1 MRSTTPKDLSGHCQR
16 CLLRLE
22 ICICASLPRVK
33 TRTKVLIVQHVTELR
48 LTSNTGRLAALA
60 LPNACIQS
68 YGGGE
73 PFDGSVLLAEPA
85 ALLYSAAASG
95 RSGAAPELPPI
106 SKLVVL
112 DGSFR
117 QARRMYKRIEALR
130 LLPELALPAPVVVPH
145 RLRQPP
151 HEAGMSTLEA
161 IAHAIAL
168 LEGPEVAAPL
178 HALQADFVQRMD
190 ALRGRRRD
198 ESGRG
203 IN

>member
-1 MRSTTPKDLSGHCQR
+1 M
-16 CLLRLE
+16 
-22 ICICASLPRVK
+22 
-33 TRTKVLIVQHVTELR
+33 QHVTELR

-60 LPNACIQS
+60 LPKARIQS

-73 PFDGSVLLAEPA
+73 PFDGSALLAEPS

-95 RSGAAPELPPI
+95 PASAVIEPPAI
-106 SKLVVL
+106 SRLVVL

-130 LLPELALPAPVVVPH
+130 SLPELALPAPVVVPH

-161 IAHAIAL
+161 IAHALAL
-168 LEGPEVAAPL
+168 LEGPDVAAPL

-198 ESGRG
+198 ELGRG

>member
-1 MRSTTPKDLSGHCQR
+1 M
-16 CLLRLE
+16 
-22 ICICASLPRVK
+22 CAAIPRVE
-33 TRTKVLIVQHVTELR
+33 TRVELLIVQHVTELR

-60 LPNACIQS
+60 LPKARIES

-95 RSGAAPELPPI
+95 PSTQASELPNI
-106 SKLVVL
+106 TKLVVL

-117 QARRMYKRIEALR
+117 QARRMYKRIHALR
-130 LLPELALPAPVVVPH
+130 QLPELALPAPSVAPH

-151 HEAGMSTLEA
+151 HEGGMSTLEA
-161 IAHAIAL
+161 IAHALAL

-178 HALQADFVQRMD
+178 HALQAEFVHRMD
-190 ALRGRRRD
+190 NLRGRRRD
-198 ESGRG
+198 ALGRG